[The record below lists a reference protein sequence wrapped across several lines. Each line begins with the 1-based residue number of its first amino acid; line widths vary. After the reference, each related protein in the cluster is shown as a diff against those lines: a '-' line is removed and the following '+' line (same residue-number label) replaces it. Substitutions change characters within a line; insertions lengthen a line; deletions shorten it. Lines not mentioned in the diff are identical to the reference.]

1 MKNIAVFFG
10 GKSVEHDVS
19 IVTALQ
25 LIENMDKQKYNAV
38 PIYITRDG
46 DWYTGEKLKQVKT
59 FEAFDKADPQLT
71 RCYLPANTRARQLF
85 RFETGKQKLFGKKE
99 DPVICTI
106 DAAIPAMHGL
116 HGEDGTLQG
125 LLELAEVP
133 YTSCGVLGSAAG
145 MDKILMKAAFAGGGL
160 PVLPY
165 IYFDRGAL
173 PEEAQK
179 IAEWAE
185 SRLQYPMFVKP
196 ANLGSSIGISKA
208 KNREELLRAMEVA
221 SHYDRRILVEQGV
234 DKPVEINCSAMGFGG
249 SVQASVCEMPVTWED
264 FLTYDEKYMRG
275 GKNAKG
281 GMQSLA
287 RQIPAPISEEL
298 TEQIRACTVKAFK
311 LLDCKGVVRID
322 YILDGETLYINEI
335 NTIPG
340 SFAFYLW
347 EPMGVSYAQLIDRML
362 ALAFEACEDAKQN
375 DYAFRSDIV
384 KNYGQGKAS
393 AKGGKL
399 SVK

>member
-1 MKNIAVFFG
+1 
-10 GKSVEHDVS
+10 
-19 IVTALQ
+19 
-25 LIENMDKQKYNAV
+25 
-38 PIYITRDG
+38 
-46 DWYTGEKLKQVKT
+46 
-59 FEAFDKADPQLT
+59 
-71 RCYLPANTRARQLF
+71 
-85 RFETGKQKLFGKKE
+85 
-99 DPVICTI
+99 
-106 DAAIPAMHGL
+106 
-116 HGEDGTLQG
+116 
-125 LLELAEVP
+125 
-133 YTSCGVLGSAAG
+133 
-145 MDKILMKAAFAGGGL
+145 
-160 PVLPY
+160 
-165 IYFDRGAL
+165 
-173 PEEAQK
+173 
-179 IAEWAE
+179 
-185 SRLQYPMFVKP
+185 
-196 ANLGSSIGISKA
+196 
-208 KNREELLRAMEVA
+208 
-221 SHYDRRILVEQGV
+221 
-234 DKPVEINCSAMGFGG
+234 MGFGG
-249 SVQASVCEMPVTWED
+249 SVQASVCDMPVTWED

-347 EPMGVSYAQLIDRML
+347 EPMGVSYTQLIDRML

-399 SVK
+399 GVK